1 MAQMHPRMQTK
12 PHPEICLVDFDCW
25 GHIRSNH
32 IVRQVP
38 WSCMCDRCL
47 LREIANSKVEFFS
60 GQDQSFCW
68 PFAVYRETSWCFLW
82 LYRLYHST
90 CIYIFTVYTHLCVFI
105 LLYIHMSLSYVF
117 DLSHVDTYSQ
127 SDTGIC
133 QRVCNSALFLQY
145 PSFINQHVLFRSK
158 KPRVSSDPRF
168 HNWQKTRIETAN
180 FCEGPWKDRYFRCL
194 GGG

>member
-1 MAQMHPRMQTK
+1 MLTRKSSFFPAKTRVFVGPLLYIERHLDVFYDYTAYTIP
-12 PHPEICLVDFDCW
+12 LV
-25 GHIRSNH
+25 
-32 IVRQVP
+32 
-38 WSCMCDRCL
+38 
-47 LREIANSKVEFFS
+47 
-60 GQDQSFCW
+60 
-68 PFAVYRETSWCFLW
+68 Y
-82 LYRLYHST
+82 
-90 CIYIFTVYTHLCVFI
+90 IYIFTVYTHLCVFI